1 MSIFPD
7 YPRYIKSVEYASLTL
22 LLQDFRRKLE
32 HESGGPIDKLDV
44 NAAEVISD
52 LCNFVG
58 LSDRNRHRV
67 LGANGARHVDEI
79 EHASVTT
86 TVHQETSSMCVHC

>member
-1 MSIFPD
+1 MTPGETMSIFPD

-22 LLQDFRRKLE
+22 LLHDFRRKLE
-32 HESGGPIDKLDV
+32 HESGGPIDELNV

-58 LSDRNRHRV
+58 LSDQNRRRV
-67 LGANGARHVDEI
+67 LGANGAQHVDMI
-79 EHASVTT
+79 EH
-86 TVHQETSSMCVHC
+86 SSINSTIKH